1 MRRRNEHGWDVF
13 PGEGVGCI
21 RDKETCLL
29 AVSIREKDS
38 NNHRRGR
45 ELTLPTAPSP
55 VTTHCT
61 KAPVSDGT
69 GQPSRRDPWES

>member
-29 AVSIREKDS
+29 ESSQYWEKNNNKRERQDE
-38 NNHRRGR
+38 RI
-45 ELTLPTAPSP
+45 E
-55 VTTHCT
+55 
-61 KAPVSDGT
+61 
-69 GQPSRRDPWES
+69 